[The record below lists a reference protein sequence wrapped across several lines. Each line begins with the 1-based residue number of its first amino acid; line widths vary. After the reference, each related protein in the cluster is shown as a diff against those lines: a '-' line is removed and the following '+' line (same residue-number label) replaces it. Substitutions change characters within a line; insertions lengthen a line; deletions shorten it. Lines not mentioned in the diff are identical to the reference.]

1 MFLCVFD
8 GAASGLSDIVSYLI
22 SPRSPCVYLFYPV
35 KLAIGT
41 SIHGY
46 SIMRRPAPG
55 AHLVLVVGVAALCW
69 AWLQRVAAVA
79 RPGPL
84 VCRSAFSAPECDAI
98 GQAFLARPAEHD
110 VRDDDGIRR
119 TNRWDTSKVRPRL
132 GPNRPTAPARL
143 AGPGSAF
150 APQTRALSRSEAS
163 ARPRG

>member
-1 MFLCVFD
+1 MTLFLTGLSVLLCVFD
-8 GAASGLSDIVSYLI
+8 GAASGLSDILSYLI
-22 SPRSPCVYLFYPV
+22 SPRTPSGCLSPRQTCNLVHPSTATL
-35 KLAIGT
+35 
-41 SIHGY
+41 
-46 SIMRRPAPG
+46 MRRPAPG

-132 GPNRPTAPARL
+132 GPNRPPAPARL

-150 APQTRALSRSEAS
+150 APQS
-163 ARPRG
+163 A